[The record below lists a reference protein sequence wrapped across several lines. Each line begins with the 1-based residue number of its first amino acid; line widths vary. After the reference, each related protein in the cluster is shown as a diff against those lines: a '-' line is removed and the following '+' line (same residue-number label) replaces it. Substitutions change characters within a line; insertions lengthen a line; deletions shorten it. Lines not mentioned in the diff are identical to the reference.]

1 MGGVDI
7 QVLQFDAAH
16 QGRGENLLGKA
27 AVDLGQAQQGAVVAL
42 VDAVENL
49 HQLHHHRQAGE
60 GFLARADVHRLDHGA
75 AETVVKGAAAGC
87 VITTKTNDHG

>member
-16 QGRGENLLGKA
+16 QGRGENLFGKA
-27 AVDLGQAQQGAVVAL
+27 AVDLGQAQRRAVGRL
-42 VDAVENL
+42 VVTVDYL
-49 HQLHHHRQAGE
+49 QQFHHHCQAGE
-60 GFLARADVHRLDHGA
+60 GFLARAAVHRLDHGA
-75 AETVVKGAAAGC
+75 AEAVVKGAAAGC